1 MVIRRIALPLLLCIF
16 AATAASA
23 EPLNLQACVTR
34 ALTENAQLK
43 AYALGV
49 GEARED
55 VRGAWGDFLPTL
67 GLSYGKNKL
76 TNDSAAERDA
86 DYLNQR
92 SNSST
97 VTVSQPLFSGFSGVA
112 GVKRS
117 NLGLEY
123 QELQLRSIQAQVIRE
138 IRRDFYAVLQAQAM
152 VDLWEAAITRL
163 ERQKEIANAWYE
175 RQLATRL
182 RLLEVEVELSSAIQQ
197 REAARSSLATAKA
210 RMAHWLA
217 LSTPDELILDG
228 SLEQDGEVSF
238 PPLAECLELARRE
251 RPDLGMA
258 AINIGIAEQEKVQV
272 AARSLPRVDLEGSWT
287 DYTRDY
293 ENVRYPDDQRDYYS
307 VALRVS
313 IQPFQGGKNIFA
325 WRRQGLTVE
334 KMRQQQLDT
343 VKAIDAEVRSAFSLW
358 QDSEARLSA
367 SADTLRQA
375 TDAWKFA
382 ERALEL
388 GVGSLRDLLDAELR
402 RTRAEVTRLDALMY
416 RQRTKTDLVYALGKK
431 PESRQMV
438 VNDAPGM

>member
-1 MVIRRIALPLLLCIF
+1 MIRRRIAQALLLCAL
-16 AATAASA
+16 AATPVAA
-23 EPLNLQACVTR
+23 EPLDLQACMTR
-34 ALTENAQLK
+34 ALAENPHLK

-55 VRGAWGDFLPTL
+55 VRSAWGDFLPTL
-67 GLSYGKNKL
+67 GVSYGKNRL
-76 TNDSAAERDA
+76 TNNSAVERDT
-86 DYLNQR
+86 DYLDQR
-92 SNSST
+92 STSST
-97 VTVSQPLFSGFSGVA
+97 LTISQPLFSGFSGIA

-117 NLGLEY
+117 NLGLQH

-138 IRRDFYAVLQAQAM
+138 IRRDFYGVLQAQAL
-152 VDLWEAAITRL
+152 VELWEAAITRL
-163 ERQKEIANAWYE
+163 ERQKELANAWYE

-197 REAARSSLATAKA
+197 RDAARSSLAAAKA
-210 RMAHWLA
+210 RMGHWLA
-217 LSTPDELILDG
+217 LPTPDELVLDG
-228 SLEQDGEVSF
+228 SLEEVGTLSV
-238 PPLAECLELARRE
+238 PALDECLEIARRE
-251 RPDLGMA
+251 RPDLEMA
-258 AINIGIAEQEKVQV
+258 AINIGVAEQEKIQV

-313 IQPFQGGKNIFA
+313 FQPFQGGKNIFA

-334 KMRQQQLDT
+334 RMRQLQMET
-343 VKAIDAEVRSAFSLW
+343 AKAIDAEVRTAFSQW
-358 QDSEARLSA
+358 QDSEARLAA

-375 TDAWKFA
+375 TEAWKFA

-402 RTRAEVTRLDALMY
+402 RTRAEITRLDALQY
-416 RQRTKTDLVYALGKK
+416 RQRTKTDLAYAIGMK
-431 PESRQMV
+431 PE
-438 VNDAPGM
+438 PGQRW